1 MSIAHVNTGAKSTTY
16 SGTSVSL
23 ALPASIVSG
32 NLLVGF
38 VSTRPDSS
46 TITWPAGWTPVDS
59 HTSGS
64 GGTSHSI
71 AYRMADG
78 SETAP
83 SVTYSSSGTAL
94 GGILQFSGASGLS
107 AKQKNTSTSAGEN
120 VAAFTSTGNGSV
132 SAYFWSVFDPGAENH
147 MPTPSGW
154 TRIVAFMT
162 GDVYSTFF
170 NADVGI
176 KTLGGS
182 GSSSGAISENSGRG
196 YWILFHVEI
205 TAATESEGTS
215 AATLSSLTGSATASS
230 GNVSVV
236 PLGAITGSAGAI
248 TGAGGSSSAS
258 LSSITGSAT
267 AIGVAAVSVDS
278 GVSVATGLI
287 GEPLR
292 LAFADSAVLA
302 SSSASSPVILVV
314 LADSSVLAVHT
325 ASAYR
330 LLDVAVD
337 SNSALSTS
345 APVAAVYSVSADS
358 LVSVLTGLQFVAD
371 FTDGWAYN
379 LNTGA
384 GSFYEGFRFNSFALI
399 DGEYY
404 GANEAGIFRLGGDA
418 DDSAPIDMTITLG
431 TSNLGSSR
439 VKRVP
444 AAYVGAESGQPL
456 VLTCRVEGQEYRY
469 MFSRATATM
478 APAKVQIG
486 KGLAGVYWQL
496 ELSNTAGADAEI
508 DALELLVAPSDRRR
522 V

>member
-1 MSIAHVNTGAKSTTY
+1 MTISFVNSAASLQYFGNDISLTLP
-16 SGTSVSL
+16 SGVT
-23 ALPASIVSG
+23 AG
-32 NLLVGF
+32 NLLLGF
-38 VSTRPDSS
+38 VASGSTSG
-46 TITWPAGWTPVDS
+46 THTWPAGWTKLDGQQQAS
-59 HTSGS
+59 YGYTSF
-64 GGTSHSI
+64 
-71 AYRMADG
+71 AYRIADG

-83 SVTYSSSGTAL
+83 TVTIPASTAAN
-94 GGILQFSGASGLS
+94 GVICQFSGASGIG
-107 AKQKNTSTSAGEN
+107 AAWQKNAGAVAGESVSSITSTAANS
-120 VAAFTSTGNGSV
+120 VACYLWWGQG
-132 SAYFWSVFDPGAENH
+132 GAASERL
-147 MPTPSGW
+147 PTPSGW
-154 TRIVAFMT
+154 SREVAA
-162 GDVYSTFF
+162 DSSTAGGNFHI
-170 NADVGI
+170 DVGT
-176 KTLGGS
+176 KALGGS
-182 GSSSGAISENSGRG
+182 GSSSGSISETSGRS
-196 YWILFHVEI
+196 YWHLWNFELQES
-205 TAATESEGTS
+205 APPATGTS
-215 AATLSSLTGSATASS
+215 SVTLDSLTGSATAAS
-230 GNVSVV
+230 GNVSVAA
-236 PLGAITGSAGAI
+236 LGDIAGSASAI
-248 TGAGGSSSAS
+248 TGAGGSSIAS
-258 LSSITGSAT
+258 LSSVSGSAS

-287 GEPLR
+287 GEPVR

-302 SSSASSPVILVV
+302 SSGASSPIILVV
-314 LADSSVLAVHT
+314 LADSSVLTVHA

-345 APVAAVYSVSADS
+345 APVAAVYSVSAAS

-404 GANEAGIFRLGGDA
+404 GANEAGIFRLGDDA

-444 AAYVGAESGQPL
+444 TAYVGAQSDEPL
-456 VLTCRVEGQEYRY
+456 VLTCRVEGQEYSY
-469 MFSRATATM
+469 TFSRATATM

-486 KGLAGVYWQL
+486 KGLAGVYWQI